1 MYYNKYIINK
11 QIKSLEELKMNMSK
25 VIEITMELL
34 EIKEEYQTK
43 WTTDEIESFVEYIME
58 IQEDDEDYDVD
69 QWLEETKMNCPEL
82 LQ

>member
-34 EIKEEYQTK
+34 EIKEEYQTN
-43 WTTDEIESFVEYIME
+43 WTTDEIESFVDYIME
-58 IQEDDEDYDVD
+58 VQAEDEDYDVD
-69 QWLEETKMNCPEL
+69 QWLLETEMNYPEL

>member
-34 EIKEEYQTK
+34 EIKEEYQTN